1 MTTIVKPTIKLPP
14 RNNNNKA
21 LNNTI
26 RASSQH
32 QQQQQDMSL
41 KEIFFEDIEN
51 KVSDIE
57 IQNLLQEFKPVQIKR
72 ERGGGYLSFQDSKIA
87 EKVYAFYN
95 GYIFP
100 SSNVIFNLSLSGL
113 QPEGPILEIRNLSLH
128 IDHHQL
134 YDLCRPY
141 GLLSICKVITEDN
154 AQKKRALVQYFT
166 KQDSD
171 IAQNTLNNKMIEGS
185 SIQVAVL
192 MASHMS
198 NSRYSIQQ
206 QQPQQ
211 IVEKTQN
218 GHTGGGFVDLMNLY
232 VKNLDPTIN
241 NNDLFNL
248 FRQFGR
254 IVSARVMTNPTTGQ
268 SKGYGFVSYG
278 KPEEAALALN
288 EMDGMLV
295 RSKQIIV
302 AYHEP
307 KKPRQEKSSSTTTS
321 SFHSPPSTAPPMEY
335 VNAPYFETRYPHE
348 GPVHGLGIE
357 NMDQITLKELS
368 VGTTIPMQR
377 KISLADIGYH
387 PPNRTSPQFQTS
399 RPSLASL
406 ASGASIHPVP
416 HHLEHVPEERTL
428 RRKKSLESVSSVM
441 TESSA
446 QVQRVKM
453 TEAVKRCGSFGSE
466 LDDIVDMLLTLKRK
480 ERSICLFN
488 PDFLKEKINAAI
500 EALEIFD
507 DEQEEPEVVVRK
519 PSLPKKVTISPS
531 CLRDHAIIPP
541 PRTSKAIPIVAPPS
555 PEETA
560 KMTEIKNLLNSFEGK
575 PIHERKQL
583 LGDQLFPLVK
593 ATGVKHAPKIT
604 IRLLDTIEL
613 EELAKI
619 MFNKDLLKA
628 QVDKAAAAN
637 AAGSHS

>member
-1 MTTIVKPTIKLPP
+1 MT
-14 RNNNNKA
+14 
-21 LNNTI
+21 
-26 RASSQH
+26 
-32 QQQQQDMSL
+32 QQ
-41 KEIFFEDIEN
+41 
-51 KVSDIE
+51 
-57 IQNLLQEFKPVQIKR
+57 
-72 ERGGGYLSFQDSKIA
+72 
-87 EKVYAFYN
+87 
-95 GYIFP
+95 
-100 SSNVIFNLSLSGL
+100 
-113 QPEGPILEIRNLSLH
+113 
-128 IDHHQL
+128 
-134 YDLCRPY
+134 
-141 GLLSICKVITEDN
+141 
-154 AQKKRALVQYFT
+154 
-166 KQDSD
+166 
-171 IAQNTLNNKMIEGS
+171 
-185 SIQVAVL
+185 
-192 MASHMS
+192 
-198 NSRYSIQQ
+198 QQ

-446 QVQRVKM
+446 QVQKVKM

>member
-14 RNNNNKA
+14 RNNNKS

-26 RASSQH
+26 RASSQQ

-41 KEIFFEDIEN
+41 KEIFFEDTEN
-51 KVSDIE
+51 RVSDIE
-57 IQNLLQEFKPVQIKR
+57 IQNLLQEFKPIQIKR

-87 EKVYAFYN
+87 EKVYAFFN

-100 SSNVIFNLSLSGL
+100 SSSVTFNLSLSGL
-113 QPEGPILEIRNLSLH
+113 QPEGPFLEIRNLSLH

-141 GLLSICKVITEDN
+141 GLLSMCKVITEDN

-171 IAQNTLNNKMIEGS
+171 IAQNTLNSKMIEGS

-192 MASHMS
+192 MASHVS
-198 NSRYSIQQ
+198 NSRYSTQQ

-211 IVEKTQN
+211 FVEKTQN

-241 NNDLFNL
+241 DIDLFNL

-254 IVSARVMTNPTTGQ
+254 IVSARVMTNPATRQ

-288 EMDGMLV
+288 QMDGMLV

-335 VNAPYFETRYPHE
+335 VTAPYFETRHPHE
-348 GPVHGLGIE
+348 GIE

-446 QVQRVKM
+446 QVQRIKM

-507 DEQEEPEVVVRK
+507 DKQEEPEVVVRK

>member
-1 MTTIVKPTIKLPP
+1 MT
-14 RNNNNKA
+14 
-21 LNNTI
+21 
-26 RASSQH
+26 Q
-32 QQQQQDMSL
+32 
-41 KEIFFEDIEN
+41 
-51 KVSDIE
+51 
-57 IQNLLQEFKPVQIKR
+57 
-72 ERGGGYLSFQDSKIA
+72 
-87 EKVYAFYN
+87 
-95 GYIFP
+95 
-100 SSNVIFNLSLSGL
+100 
-113 QPEGPILEIRNLSLH
+113 
-128 IDHHQL
+128 
-134 YDLCRPY
+134 
-141 GLLSICKVITEDN
+141 
-154 AQKKRALVQYFT
+154 
-166 KQDSD
+166 
-171 IAQNTLNNKMIEGS
+171 
-185 SIQVAVL
+185 
-192 MASHMS
+192 
-198 NSRYSIQQ
+198 QQ

-254 IVSARVMTNPTTGQ
+254 IVSARVMTNPATGQ

-335 VNAPYFETRYPHE
+335 VTAPYFETRHPHE
-348 GPVHGLGIE
+348 AVGPVHGLGIE

-387 PPNRTSPQFQTS
+387 PPNRTSPQFQIS

-416 HHLEHVPEERTL
+416 HHLEHVPEERML

-446 QVQRVKM
+446 QVQKVKM

-507 DEQEEPEVVVRK
+507 DEQEEPEVVV
-519 PSLPKKVTISPS
+519 
-531 CLRDHAIIPP
+531 RDHAIIPP

>member
-14 RNNNNKA
+14 RNNNNKS

-51 KVSDIE
+51 RVSDIE

-171 IAQNTLNNKMIEGS
+171 IAQNTLNSKMIEGS

-198 NSRYSIQQ
+198 NSRYSIQ

-254 IVSARVMTNPTTGQ
+254 IVSARVMTNPATGQ

-335 VNAPYFETRYPHE
+335 VTAPYFETRHPHE

-416 HHLEHVPEERTL
+416 HHLEHVPEERML

-446 QVQRVKM
+446 QVQKIKM